1 MRSSGTGN
9 IVSGWKGKQRGRRQ
23 TFAADAFPEFSGEF
37 ELLGILLEVV
47 DVDVAMINQ

>member
-1 MRSSGTGN
+1 MRSSGTEN
-9 IVSGWKGKQRGRRQ
+9 IVSGWKGKQRGRGR

>member
-1 MRSSGTGN
+1 MG
-9 IVSGWKGKQRGRRQ
+9 RGR
-23 TFAADAFPEFSGEF
+23 TFAADALPEFSGKF